1 MLLLYSISENKNSF
15 LLDWIVK
22 HIAHIHTQ
30 LQFLLPSL
38 LLNDLHLLI
47 LSMLHLS
54 VIVLTYL
61 LSVEI
66 LLHGQIYLEGKS
78 EITGQNSSAER

>member
-1 MLLLYSISENKNSF
+1 
-15 LLDWIVK
+15 
-22 HIAHIHTQ
+22 
-30 LQFLLPSL
+30 
-38 LLNDLHLLI
+38 
-47 LSMLHLS
+47 MLHLS

-78 EITGQNSSAER
+78 EIAGQNSSAKR